1 MPRIKPLTREEAHP
15 DAREFFDQD
24 ENYYGF
30 VLNPTGVFA
39 YRPPILQASRGL
51 SRSVAKGGVLDAG
64 LRALI
69 CVRIATIV
77 GCPF

>member
-1 MPRIKPLTREEAHP
+1 MPRITPLTRAEAHP

-24 ENYYGF
+24 ERTYGM

-39 YRPPILQASRGL
+39 YRPPILQASRAL
-51 SRSVAKGGVLDAG
+51 SRSVGKDGTLDPG

>member
-1 MPRIKPLTREEAHP
+1 MSRIRPLGRDEAHP
-15 DAREFFDQD
+15 DAHAAYDYDLERV
-24 ENYYGF
+24 GL

-39 YRPPILQASRGL
+39 YRPPILQAARGL
-51 SRSVAKGGVLDAG
+51 SRSVGKDGVLDPG

-69 CVRIATIV
+69 CVRIATMV